1 MEQSK
6 IARDISWGEKNIIS
20 ECDFT
25 GLIVGR
31 RDKISLPVNAAD
43 GVKIDKF
50 MELDTGHLSVL
61 DSPELVAE
69 LILAE

>member
-6 IARDISWGEKNIIS
+6 NARDIYLGNKIIIS
-20 ECDFT
+20 EREFT

-43 GVKIDKF
+43 DAKIDKF
-50 MELDTGHLSVL
+50 VEIDTGHLSVL